1 MKPRRSLYSRP
12 EIVRGEQCAEAPLT
26 AGGATEQLPAGG
38 VAVSRAGGGLTAE
51 PSWLPSAACAAPHRN
66 TVRRPAGR
74 RLVVA
79 AQMSGCLP
87 WLGRP
92 VRILGQRPRVRCQ
105 VSSVRACD
113 VRASGVQC
121 PGVRV
126 SGCPGVHCPGCP
138 ASVSARSASPSASVV
153 SAPVTSWSA
162 SVDSHTAR
170 AMVWPPCCIRER
182 LGQRPE
188 PEPRLCAGAGR
199 AGQRRR
205 RLDLVVVVEA
215 LGQRTGFDR
224 MAGQGPP
231 VEQDRPSV
239 WEQVCAL
246 CNPKLWHGGAQAVRG
261 RVGGMRPTM
270 TWAGRRR
277 RPRVGLGV
285 VDLGPG
291 SPPPAGPWLD
301 GCGGRAAPVRP
312 KRSESTTVLGTSAL

>member
-1 MKPRRSLYSRP
+1 VASPPSRNGC
-12 EIVRGEQCAEAPLT
+12 RAPH
-26 AGGATEQLPAGG
+26 ALP
-38 VAVSRAGGGLTAE
+38 
-51 PSWLPSAACAAPHRN
+51 PHRN

-126 SGCPGVHCPGCP
+126 SIVRGVQRRCPRV
-138 ASVSARSASPSASVV
+138 
-153 SAPVTSWSA
+153 PVRVRCVRTGDFVERVGGQPHGQGHGLA
-162 SVDSHTAR
+162 ALPYPRTAR
-170 AMVWPPCCIRER
+170 AT
-182 LGQRPE
+182 
-188 PEPRLCAGAGR
+188 AR
-199 AGQRRR
+199 ARAEASAPAQAVLGQRRR

-224 MAGQGPP
+224 MVGQGPP

-239 WEQVCAL
+239 WGAGMRAVH
-246 CNPKLWHGGAQAVRG
+246 PKLWDGGAQAVRG

-291 SPPPAGPWLD
+291 SPAPAGPWLD
-301 GCGGRAAPVRP
+301 GCGGRAAPPRP
-312 KRSESTTVLGTSAL
+312 KRSGSTTVLGTSAL